1 MNIDSEQIFKSAWRA
16 SSKDIIFGN
25 EIHVCLQRE
34 HVYFFREAEDIKD
47 DVPDLIELTWNTSL
61 LIYQKSP
68 LETNANSYPE
78 RNWPSQLQ

>member
-47 DVPDLIELTWNTSL
+47 DVPDLIELT
-61 LIYQKSP
+61 
-68 LETNANSYPE
+68 
-78 RNWPSQLQ
+78 